1 VLTASATTS
10 GSSKEFI
17 VRVLQ
22 SETKSGETRV
32 CYRGLYTM
40 YRRLCNLL
48 ESCGRFYSVACEY
61 RCAASYRKVQ
71 THRESCRV
79 VWKRIEAWGSV
90 QKSLEGVGR
99 LPS

>member
-1 VLTASATTS
+1 M
-10 GSSKEFI
+10 
-17 VRVLQ
+17 
-22 SETKSGETRV
+22 V
-32 CYRGLYTM
+32 CYRGLYTK
-40 YRRLCNLL
+40 YRHLCNLL

-61 RCAASYRKVQ
+61 RCAAMRSKCAASYRKVQ

-79 VWKRIEAWGSV
+79 VWKRIETWGSV